1 MSSARADLELQV
13 QKLQAEVAELRNR
26 PQDSVEIDS
35 RLTEQQ
41 ELVDIQVGWLV
52 GCGVSIPFLSGNY
65 YVKAIS
71 SSFQFE

>member
-35 RLTEQQ
+35 RLKEQQ
-41 ELVDIQVGWLV
+41 ELVDIQVGWLWSKHTFFV
-52 GCGVSIPFLSGNY
+52 RKLFCEGNLLFIP
-65 YVKAIS
+65 I
-71 SSFQFE
+71 